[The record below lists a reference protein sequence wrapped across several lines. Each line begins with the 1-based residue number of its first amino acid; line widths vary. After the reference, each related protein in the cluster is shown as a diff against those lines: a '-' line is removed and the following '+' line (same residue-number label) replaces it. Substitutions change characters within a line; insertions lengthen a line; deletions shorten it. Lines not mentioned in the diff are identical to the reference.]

1 MGAGR
6 DDTTRWRADAAAVS
20 PELPTPPERQARGE
34 PIGSLPAA
42 SEAPPKTHVA
52 EVIDEAQRHLA
63 MLQAGFRDITAACWK
78 LARLPLDVAVLA
90 AKQLRPLRA

>member
-6 DDTTRWRADAAAVS
+6 DHMTTEVS
-20 PELPTPPERQARGE
+20 PELPPPPDELVRGE

-42 SEAPPKTHVA
+42 TEAPPKQRVS
-52 EVIDEAQRHLA
+52 EVLEDAQRCLA
-63 MLQAGFRDITAACWK
+63 MIRGGVRDIAAATSK
-78 LARLPLDVAVLA
+78 LARLPLEVAALA